1 MNSIETF
8 TEFFGWCTIIN
19 IGIYLLTVVSLTLF
33 RSMVLRVNTKI
44 FAISEED
51 VSRMSFQYVAAYKLA
66 ITVLCFAPYVALK
79 IMS

>member
-33 RSMVLRVNTKI
+33 RSMVLRVNAKI